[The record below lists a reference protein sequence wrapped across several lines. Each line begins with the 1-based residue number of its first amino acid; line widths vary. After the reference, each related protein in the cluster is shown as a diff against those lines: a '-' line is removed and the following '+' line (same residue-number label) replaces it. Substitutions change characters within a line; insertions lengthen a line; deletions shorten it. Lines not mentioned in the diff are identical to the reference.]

1 MRLLVVSLLV
11 APTVALAPATVA
23 PHGSQIVL
31 SGLSTSRRARSPCA
45 SAEASDAAPATAVP
59 SLALYESMDAE
70 GKATIDGALQQ
81 RNKMRVLSGLPRYE
95 SLADFVRAY
104 MEYEGKEKGISEE
117 EAEREVLQFL
127 QKLAIMDEGG
137 ADFKDP
143 QTIVTFALLAALLVG
158 IGSSL
163 TQNGI

>member
-1 MRLLVVSLLV
+1 
-11 APTVALAPATVA
+11 
-23 PHGSQIVL
+23 
-31 SGLSTSRRARSPCA
+31 
-45 SAEASDAAPATAVP
+45 
-59 SLALYESMDAE
+59 
-70 GKATIDGALQQ
+70 
-81 RNKMRVLSGLPRYE
+81 
-95 SLADFVRAY
+95 